1 MDRMSATNVIEVTEA
16 TFEADVLQRS
26 FEKPVVVDFWADWCG
41 PCRAL
46 TPVLEKLAEESQDW
60 VLATVDVDAN
70 QRIAGAFGIQ
80 SIPAVKAFRDGK
92 LVAEFLGALP
102 EHQVRKWLEG
112 LGPSEGELTIVV
124 AEEAEAAGRLEEA
137 RDGYEAALKAEP
149 GLFAA
154 RSGLA
159 RVDLAL
165 RARGLDE
172 VALRQRV
179 QSDPSDVEAAL
190 GLADVD
196 AAAGRS
202 EQAFARLIETIRHTS
217 GDGRERVRKHLLGLF
232 DTLPADDP
240 RSLSARRDLS
250 MALF

>member
-1 MDRMSATNVIEVTEA
+1 MSSYEVTDA
-16 TFEADVLQRS
+16 TFQDEVLQRS
-26 FEKPVVVDFWADWCG
+26 FQQTVVVDFWAAWCG

-46 TPVLEKLAEESQDW
+46 TPVLEKLASESSDW
-60 VLATVDVDAN
+60 VLAKVDVDAN
-70 QRIAGAFGIQ
+70 PRLSGAFGIQ

-92 LVAEFLGALP
+92 QVGAFMGALP

-112 LGPSEGELTIVV
+112 LGPSEGELTLVV
-124 AEEAEAAGRLEEA
+124 AEEAEAAGKLEEA
-137 RDGYEAALKAEP
+137 RAGYEQALQDEP

-165 RARGLDE
+165 RAAALDE
-172 VALRQRV
+172 SALNGR
-179 QSDPSDVEAAL
+179 DDVESVT
-190 GLADVD
+190 GLADID
-196 AAAGRS
+196 AASGRH
-202 EQAFARLIETIRHTS
+202 EQAFGRLIEAIRKAS
-217 GDGRERVRKHLLGLF
+217 GDDRERLRRHLLGLF

-240 RSLSARRDLS
+240 RVLSSRRDLS